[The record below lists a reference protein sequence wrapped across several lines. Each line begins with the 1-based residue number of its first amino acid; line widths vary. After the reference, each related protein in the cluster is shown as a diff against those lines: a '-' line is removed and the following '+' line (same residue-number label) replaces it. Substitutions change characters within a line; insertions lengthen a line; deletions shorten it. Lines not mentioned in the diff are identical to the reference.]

1 MTTSPVVRFEQVSK
15 HFRSG
20 LAQTFILEN
29 INFSIYPQETVSITG
44 TSGCGKTT
52 LLNLISQI
60 DYVNSGKVFWND
72 VDVTSESPSWKTSFR
87 KNFMGLVFQNPNL
100 LPELTVLENII
111 LPVRFCQKK
120 VSNFHNKAQELLEY
134 LQIPEKTNL
143 TIHHLSG
150 GERQRV
156 AIARALILSPQIVLA
171 DEPTG
176 NLDETN
182 GNIVINL
189 LLDVCS
195 QQKTSLILITHNE
208 TFAKKTQHQY
218 SLSNKTLRL
227 NS

>member
-20 LAQTFILEN
+20 SVQTFILEN

-60 DYVNSGKVFWND
+60 DYVNSGRVLWND
-72 VDVTSESPSWKTSFR
+72 VDVTSKSPSWKTSFR

-100 LPELTVLENII
+100 LPELTVLENIL
-111 LPVRFCQKK
+111 LPVRFCKEK
-120 VSNFHNKAQELLEY
+120 VSNFQNKAQKLLEY
-134 LQIPEKTNL
+134 LQIPEKANL

-227 NS
+227 DS